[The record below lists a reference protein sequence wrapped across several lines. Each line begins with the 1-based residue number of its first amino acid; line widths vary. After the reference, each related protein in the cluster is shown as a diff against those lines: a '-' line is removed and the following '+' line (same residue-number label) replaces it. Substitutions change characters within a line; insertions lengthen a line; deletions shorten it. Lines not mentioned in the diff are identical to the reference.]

1 MGFWGH
7 SSVLQCSSTHCL
19 NYCRHR
25 GGECHRHPVSITDCL
40 SVPPYSVVRCCS
52 VRVLYMTH
60 DVLEHY
66 VAINCWRVCIFYASK
81 IQLSLVL
88 PVLFPRI
95 LPVDTH
101 VPRRLF
107 SDDVSRIRVRYTS
120 ILKLTL
126 GKLIYVFVS
135 NPTDSSVDC
144 MTMQLH
150 FHFRT

>member
-25 GGECHRHPVSITDCL
+25 GGECHRHHVLITHCL
-40 SVPPYSVVRCCS
+40 SVRPYSAVRCCS
-52 VRVLYMTH
+52 VRVLCMTH

-66 VAINCWRVCIFYASK
+66 VAIYCWRVCIFYASK

-107 SDDVSRIRVRYTS
+107 SDDVSCIRVRYTS

-126 GKLIYVFVS
+126 GKLIYVFES
-135 NPTDSSVDC
+135 NPTDSSVD
-144 MTMQLH
+144 MYDDATPLS
-150 FHFRT
+150 F